1 MRAWF
6 TALAILFVCA
16 CQVAPYTE
24 PEDPTKVN
32 RLPYEMIFDGNEAVS
47 DRALQSAAKSDL
59 DRFVERGFKKA
70 AIDDA
75 AWSMRERY
83 LANGF
88 PFASVDYEYEPDPDS
103 DAKPRVLIHID
114 EGPQTLVDVVH
125 LRGANWFTSKQLL
138 NVVKTPG
145 AGVLGLGDP
154 LYIESKLEGAAQELQ
169 DSYYENGFL
178 NAVVELA
185 EVNFNE
191 DRTRVELVYVVE
203 EGIRSVIEGIEIPDE
218 LPDAAELRKSIQ
230 SFLGQA
236 YFPRVVFQV
245 RAAVVEHYARRGF
258 PDVEAEVL
266 EQPSGSSG
274 RVHLSVTAD
283 PGQFV
288 RVRQVLVVG
297 NDETRASFIRSRL
310 ELSEGDVYNRD
321 LERKS
326 FQELYRTGL
335 FRVVRINLI
344 GEGELRDLE
353 VSVEELSSVE
363 IYAEPGYGTYER
375 LRFRAGITERDLFG
389 TGRRGKLEAIV
400 SQKSKGI
407 TGTLTDPWLFDSKV
421 VGDLSI
427 FAREREEPSF
437 TSVNY
442 GGQMLFTREWTR
454 RFSLSSGYQYR
465 KSDAVDIKLDAPDAD
480 QLNDNVDLSI
490 VSFAT
495 TWDHR
500 DSVFL
505 PRDGRYAR
513 ALAEFSD
520 RTLGSEIDFIRLT
533 GTISEYWRFGERTGL
548 VFTARTG
555 FAIMY
560 GDTPT
565 LPLQERF
572 FNGGANSVRSFR
584 QSQLGPKDAGGNP
597 VGGDTSSTA
606 TAEFRYPLFKSFEG
620 SLFVDAGNVNLLLDD
635 YLQFRDIRYG
645 IGPGIRWLLPIGPM
659 RLDWGINPNPR
670 SDESAH
676 VLQFSVGSSF

>member
-1 MRAWF
+1 MRAGL
-6 TALAILFVCA
+6 TTLVILLLCA
-16 CQVAPYTE
+16 CQVAPYKE
-24 PEDPTKVN
+24 PVDPTKVN
-32 RLPYEMIFDGNEAVS
+32 RLPYEMVFHGNDALSARE
-47 DRALQSAAKSDL
+47 LQSAAKTDL

-75 AWSMRERY
+75 AWAMRERY
-83 LANGF
+83 LTKGY
-88 PFASVDYEYEPDPDS
+88 PFATIDYEYEPDSGATPHIE
-103 DAKPRVLIHID
+103 IHVS
-114 EGPQTLVDVVH
+114 EGPQTIVSVVH
-125 LRGANWFTSKQLL
+125 FRGANWFSTKELHG
-138 NVVKTPG
+138 VVKTPG
-145 AGVLGLGDP
+145 AGLLRIGEPV
-154 LYIESKLEGAAQELQ
+154 YIESTLAGAAQELQ
-169 DSYYENGFL
+169 DTYYENGFL
-178 NAVVELA
+178 NASVELA
-185 EVNFNE
+185 ETNFNE

-203 EGIRSVIEGIEIPDE
+203 EGVRSVIEGIEIPDE
-218 LPDAAELRKSIQ
+218 ISDAVELRRSVK

-258 PDVEAEVL
+258 PDVEAEVIEL
-266 EQPSGSSG
+266 PSGSSG
-274 RVHLSVTAD
+274 QVRLSVTVD

-288 RVRQVLVVG
+288 RIRRILVRG

-310 ELSEGDVYNRD
+310 ELEEGDIYNRD
-321 LERKS
+321 LERNS

-335 FRVVRINLI
+335 FRVVRINLL

-353 VSVEELSSVE
+353 VNVEELSSVE

-400 SQKSKGI
+400 SQKSRGI

-442 GGQMLFTREWTR
+442 GGQMRFTREWTR
-454 RFSLSSGYQYR
+454 KLSLSTGYQYR
-465 KSDAVDIKLDAPDAD
+465 KSDAIDIKLDAPNANA
-480 QLNDNVDLSI
+480 LNDNVDLSI
-490 VSFAT
+490 VSFAS

-505 PRDGRYAR
+505 PRAGRYAR
-513 ALAEFSD
+513 ALSEFSD
-520 RTLGSEIDFIRLT
+520 RTLGSDIDFIRLT

-548 VFTARTG
+548 VVTARTG

-572 FNGGANSVRSFR
+572 FNGGPNSVRSFR
-584 QSQLGPKDAGGNP
+584 ESQLGPKDAGGNP
-597 VGGDTSSTA
+597 IGGDTATTA
-606 TAEFRYPLFKSFEG
+606 TAEFRYPLWKSFEG
-620 SLFVDAGNVNLLLDD
+620 SVFIDAGNVSLLLDD

-645 IGPGIRWLLPIGPM
+645 VGPGIRWLLPIGAV

-670 SDESAH
+670 PDESAN